1 MSCEIPTTTN
11 GGVQES
17 SPVNYQQTYTPTC
30 NAGYGLNE
38 DSVSAL
44 TCQADKSLNPKHPGC
59 TSKLSVFKFLLV
71 TSQVFFVIKYKNIKL
86 VIN

>member
-30 NAGYGLNE
+30 DSGYGLNE
-38 DSVSAL
+38 DSVTAL
-44 TCQADKSLNPKHPGC
+44 TCQTDKSLNPEHPGC
-59 TSKLSVFKFLLV
+59 TSKLSVFEYKF
-71 TSQVFFVIKYKNIKL
+71 Y
-86 VIN
+86 